1 MDSGRPASRHHQGD
15 HAPAYPNGTAGG
27 FGRVAGDVALGMAWI
42 PGGAFRMGSDRHYP
56 EERPARVAAARGF
69 WMDRAPV
76 TVADFARF
84 VSATGH
90 VTVAE
95 RAPDPDLY
103 PGADPALLVAG
114 SIVFIPGAFE
124 LTRAPG
130 SWWGYVPGASWR
142 RPEGA
147 EDVIEKRADHP
158 VTQVAFSDAAAYAA
172 WAGKALPTEAEWE
185 FAARGG
191 LDGADYAWSDEVS
204 PGGRR
209 MANIWPG
216 PFPRRGE
223 PGLDRYGTSVVGAF
237 PANSYGLSD
246 MIGNVWEWTVDFW
259 SPRQPA
265 GRGCCAATEQA
276 AVASFDPAQPG
287 LRIPRRVLKGG
298 SHLCAPNYCR
308 RYRPAARHPEM
319 EDSATTHIGFRC
331 VVRI

>member
-1 MDSGRPASRHHQGD
+1 VSVDPGRPAPRPHPGD
-15 HAPAYPNGTAGG
+15 LAPAHPDGAGAAGG
-27 FGRVAGDVALGMAWI
+27 PGMAWI

-56 EERPARVAAARGF
+56 EEGPVRVAAARGF

-84 VSATGH
+84 VAATGH

-95 RAPDPDLY
+95 RAPDPALY
-103 PGADPALLVAG
+103 PGADPALVVAG
-114 SIVFIPGAFE
+114 SIVFRPEAFE
-124 LTRAPG
+124 PSRAPG
-130 SWWGYVPGASWR
+130 SWWSYVPGASWR

-147 EDVIEKRADHP
+147 EDVTEARADHP
-158 VTQVAFSDAAAYAA
+158 VTQVAFADAAAYAA
-172 WAGKALPTEAEWE
+172 WAGKTLPTETEWE

-191 LDGADYAWSDEVS
+191 LDGADYAWGDEVS

-223 PGLDRYGTSVVGAF
+223 PGPDRYGTSAVGAF
-237 PANSYGLSD
+237 PANPYGLSD
-246 MIGNVWEWTVDFW
+246 MIGNVWEWTADLW

-265 GRGCCAATEQA
+265 GRGCCAAAEEA

-287 LRIPRRVLKGG
+287 VRIPRRVLKGG

-331 VVRI
+331 VVRD